1 MDAKLGE
8 NPMITAFAPIN
19 LMAVGGFFAVTY
31 LKNREATED
40 IDYLLDPEWANDED
54 IKEPLRNS
62 IEAVASK
69 HNYLPGWANED
80 VGLFVT
86 KKAREVLMRK
96 AIEQDIVLWSGE
108 NIRIFAAPVEWILET
123 KLRRIHTS
131 VRGRKAEGDMS
142 DALAI
147 LKYLR
152 DKNGTKLD
160 MEYYRSHNVNGF
172 DVMPDYSTMRRV
184 AAAYREKY
192 GEDIFH

>member
-1 MDAKLGE
+1 
-8 NPMITAFAPIN
+8 MITAFAPIN
-19 LMAVGGFFAVTY
+19 LMVAGGFFAVTY

-54 IKEPLRNS
+54 IKEPLRNG
-62 IEAVASK
+62 IQAVADM

-80 VGLFVT
+80 TGLFVT
-86 KKAREVLMRK
+86 RRAREVLMRR

-108 NIRIFAAPVEWILET
+108 NIRILAAPIEWVLET
-123 KLRRIHTS
+123 MLRRVHS
-131 VRGRKAEGDMS
+131 NARGRKTEGDLS

-152 DKNGTKLD
+152 DKHSTKLD
-160 MEYYRSHNVNGF
+160 MEYYRAQNVNGF

-184 AAAYREKY
+184 AAAYKDKY
-192 GEDIFH
+192 GEEIFN